1 MLQDILLAN
10 FRYASSRWTQM
21 AIQICVMTAL
31 REVPTKLLMRRFYL
45 IHLKK
50 SSICQRAL

>member
-1 MLQDILLAN
+1 MVQDDLVGELQVGEQEMHAI
-10 FRYASSRWTQM
+10 

-31 REVPTKLLMRRFYL
+31 REVPTKLLMRRFCL

-50 SSICQRAL
+50 VSI